1 MKTLEN
7 TTIYHEIDFLLPAQ
21 RFNINFSYIT
31 QKGLPF
37 VREFVLRLI
46 HLAPMSMSQVATFFG
61 FSRKEVQEAIDDL
74 VERGEL
80 TLSENGRLTLTE
92 KSSGYFT
99 ELGEVPRLSLLRD
112 STAYL
117 SFDLA
122 TFSCLGKDNSS
133 EKWKAGLSIKVD
145 DEKASC
151 SQTHVEKHF
160 QHQFHEILQKG
171 FLSRLLTQ
179 DEKDSPNVY
188 TVNSV
193 NKIKQMPVRL
203 PVQFKVDENGRSV
216 EREDFETLKSS
227 DYVHEQITLELD
239 RLARPSNFGEIAKA
253 MLEIGDGETLKLF
266 DSKGSSVSL
275 QFFEDLA
282 KLEFN
287 SQKKRTTF
295 IGPIYSSANWELLQK
310 HLAPI
315 IKTRR
320 ESRADV
326 GKTPFLWIAPS
337 DPYWGKSLSLQV
349 RVSELFEKASTK
361 DKKLYSPIIYLPL
374 SGPDDQRTARQWQR
388 EFEPNT
394 DKVRGLIEGFH
405 GGSVEVLHF
414 EDEFVVVVYHVS
426 LRDSYPVSFP
436 LGFISSEKDIVSSV
450 GRLITAY
457 VEGSSGFESPNDCGL
472 LSRIGRNE

>member
-1 MKTLEN
+1 MEN

-61 FSRKEVQEAIDDL
+61 FTRKEVQEAIDDL

-112 STAYL
+112 STACL

-133 EKWKAGLSIKVD
+133 EKSKAGLSIKVD
-145 DEKASC
+145 DENASC
-151 SQTHVEKHF
+151 SETQVEKHF
-160 QHQFHEILQKG
+160 QRQFHEILQKG
-171 FLSRLLTQ
+171 FLSRSLTQ
-179 DEKDSPNVY
+179 DEKDSPTVY

-203 PVQFKVDENGRSV
+203 PVQFKVDADGRSV
-216 EREDFETLKSS
+216 EREDFEKLKNS
-227 DYVHEQITLELD
+227 DYVHERISLELD
-239 RLARPSNFGEIAKA
+239 RLGRPSNFGEIAKA
-253 MLEIGDGETLKLF
+253 MLDMGDGETLKLF

-282 KLEFN
+282 RLEAN

-295 IGPIYSSANWELLQK
+295 LGPIYSSANWELLQK

-315 IKTRR
+315 IKARR
-320 ESRADV
+320 ESKADV
-326 GKTPFLWIAPS
+326 GQTPFLWLAPS
-337 DPYWGKSLSLQV
+337 DPYWGKSSNLQV
-349 RVSELFEKASTK
+349 RVSEILSMASTK
-361 DKKLYSPIIYLPL
+361 EKRLYSPTIYLPV
-374 SGPDDQRTARQWQR
+374 SGPDDQKTARQWKW
-388 EFEPNT
+388 EFDPNT
-394 DKVRGLIEGFH
+394 DKVHGLIEGFL
-405 GGSVEVLHF
+405 GGNVEVMHF
-414 EDEFVVVVYHVS
+414 EGEFVVVVYHVS
-426 LRDSYPVSFP
+426 LPDSYPVSLP
-436 LGFISSEKDIVSSV
+436 IGFISADKDVVSSV
-450 GRLITAY
+450 GRVVTTYL
-457 VEGSSGFESPNDCGL
+457 EGSSGFDRPNDCGL
-472 LSRIGRNE
+472 LSRFGRNE